1 MQEKTKDYVSERKAK
16 ILEMLMSDCR
26 VCIYNFLTFF
36 IQICSQAEKDEQ
48 KVVGRSR
55 KDAVIAP

>member
-1 MQEKTKDYVSERKAK
+1 MQEKTEDYVSERKAK

-36 IQICSQAEKDEQ
+36 IQICSQAEKD
-48 KVVGRSR
+48 
-55 KDAVIAP
+55 D